1 MRSCSVRSAKSL
13 ASNEKIIRMKR
24 CPACKRVY
32 QDETIRFCLDD
43 GVALMGDR
51 GLSSDPHQTLQI
63 PSPRGTDPISTEK
76 PHVDATAL
84 SQSDGSK
91 RQKSLTLMAVVLS
104 VLALVLVSYIYFVRS
119 RRAARRSL
127 QPPATTNT
135 SPSPTPAQEGRWFI
149 ILGTFPKT
157 DLNKANERLVF
168 AKHKGFDARLID
180 TDDYPNLKDGTWAVA
195 MGPFRKENAQKLIN
209 DVRPVFSDAYVKS
222 GW

>member
-1 MRSCSVRSAKSL
+1 MLVAAIAVIAVTTLLVMSY
-13 ASNEKIIRMKR
+13 
-24 CPACKRVY
+24 VY
-32 QDETIRFCLDD
+32 FSR
-43 GVALMGDR
+43 DR
-51 GLSSDPHQTLQI
+51 HGSTSSQT
-63 PSPRGTDPISTEK
+63 
-76 PHVDATAL
+76 
-84 SQSDGSK
+84 
-91 RQKSLTLMAVVLS
+91 
-104 VLALVLVSYIYFVRS
+104 
-119 RRAARRSL
+119 
-127 QPPATTNT
+127 PATNNT
-135 SPSPTPAQEGRWFI
+135 APSPTPTPEGRWFI